1 MKFSSFEK
9 KNSYNGLVE
18 FKPFYLNANFNYDG
32 INTKGIFNDE
42 SLLVDVIKSQILNNS
57 NLSADLTLKV
67 RDITNID
74 ELNNLIL
81 EINIEEGDIIF
92 SNSSIKWK
100 DDLEIKLSESIL
112 NNNEDEIELVGRL
125 NLFFKDIDNFYRYFQ
140 LQKNS
145 RKKIKE
151 IQIDYVYN
159 FDQNQINFD
168 NTKIDKAQN
177 SELENF
183 IDVFNRSGEKIFNR
197 ITFKNF
203 INSFFNSYSG

>member
-1 MKFSSFEK
+1 M
-9 KNSYNGLVE
+9 
-18 FKPFYLNANFNYDG
+18 
-32 INTKGIFNDE
+32 
-42 SLLVDVIKSQILNNS
+42 
-57 NLSADLTLKV
+57 
-67 RDITNID
+67 
-74 ELNNLIL
+74 
-81 EINIEEGDIIF
+81 
-92 SNSSIKWK
+92 
-100 DDLEIKLSESIL
+100 

-159 FDQNQINFD
+159 FDQNKINFD
-168 NTKIDKAQN
+168 NTKIDNTQD

-203 INSFFNSYSG
+203 VNSFFNSYSG

>member
-1 MKFSSFEK
+1 M
-9 KNSYNGLVE
+9 
-18 FKPFYLNANFNYDG
+18 
-32 INTKGIFNDE
+32 
-42 SLLVDVIKSQILNNS
+42 LVDVIKSQILNNS

-81 EINIEEGDIIF
+81 KINIEEGDIIF

-183 IDVFNRSGEKIFNR
+183 IDVFIEVGKKFLIELHLKILLTVFLTLIQDKSFFLDQLFFHNHFYLLNR
-197 ITFKNF
+197 ILKLLL
-203 INSFFNSYSG
+203 

>member
-1 MKFSSFEK
+1 M
-9 KNSYNGLVE
+9 
-18 FKPFYLNANFNYDG
+18 NANFSYDG
-32 INTKGIFNDE
+32 INTKSIFNDE

-57 NLSADLTLKV
+57 NLSANLTFKV
-67 RDITNID
+67 KDITNID

-81 EINIEEGDIIF
+81 KINIEEGDIIF
-92 SNSSIKWK
+92 SNSSINWK

-112 NNNEDEIELVGRL
+112 NNNENEIELVGRL

-145 RKKIKE
+145 RKNIKE

-159 FDQNQINFD
+159 FDQNKINFD
-168 NTKIDKAQN
+168 NTKIDNAQD

-203 INSFFNSYSG
+203 VNSFFNSYSG